1 MEEEGGGKG
10 VDQERT
16 RKTFLSLCFSP
27 PSFSSLFPSSNHEEE
42 ISYFIQLNFLFHKN
56 QIYDHTFNDGILNA
70 GQNTPRS

>member
-1 MEEEGGGKG
+1 MEEQGGG
-10 VDQERT
+10 ERGGPGKNT
-16 RKTFLSLCFSP
+16 TFLSLCFSP